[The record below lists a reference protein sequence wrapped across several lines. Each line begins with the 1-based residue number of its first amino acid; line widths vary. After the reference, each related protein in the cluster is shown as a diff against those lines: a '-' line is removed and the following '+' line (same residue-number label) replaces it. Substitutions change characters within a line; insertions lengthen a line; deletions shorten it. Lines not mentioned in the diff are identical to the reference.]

1 MTDPN
6 PSGASATPVNN
17 PAVAGA
23 VYASGAFFLWGA
35 APLYFRL
42 LRGVA
47 ALEIIAHR
55 VLWSMLF
62 LLLLVPLTGRFSAV
76 KAVLRQRRTLAM
88 LAISGALVTSNWLTF
103 VWAVNAGRVLETSLG
118 YFITPQINVLLGFL
132 FLGERLRRTQWLA
145 VALAMAGVVNQI
157 VMLGQLPW
165 VSLVLALTFGC
176 YGLFRKQIPVDPL
189 TGLLI
194 ETGIGAPVAAAY
206 LLHLARHQSLAF
218 LHRGWLTDG
227 LLLLL
232 GLVTAVPLLMFAA
245 GARRLPLA
253 TVGFLQYL
261 APTMTF
267 VLAVFVFGEP
277 LGAARITTFALIWAG
292 IAVYFWRR

>member
-6 PSGASATPVNN
+6 RSGASATSANN
-17 PAVAGA
+17 PAAAGV

-35 APLYFRL
+35 APLYFRA
-42 LRGVA
+42 LRGVSA
-47 ALEIIAHR
+47 FEIIAHR

-62 LLLLVPLTGRFSAV
+62 LLLLVPITGRVGAV
-76 KAVLRQRRTLAM
+76 RAVFRQRQLLVRLG
-88 LAISGALVTSNWLTF
+88 ISGALVASNWLTF

-132 FLGERLRRTQWLA
+132 FLGERLQRIQWLA
-145 VALAMAGVVNQI
+145 VLLAVAGVVNQI
-157 VMLGQLPW
+157 VLLGQLPW

-194 ETGIGAPVAAAY
+194 ETALAAPVALAY
-206 LLHLARHQSLAF
+206 LLHLGRHGTLGF
-218 LHRGWLTDG
+218 LHQGRQTD
-227 LLLLL
+227 LLLVLL
-232 GLVTAVPLLMFAA
+232 GVVTAVPLLMFAA

-277 LGAARITTFALIWAG
+277 LGVAQDHHLRPDLG
-292 IAVYFWRR
+292 GDRRLLRR

>member
-6 PSGASATPVNN
+6 RSGASATSANN
-17 PAVAGA
+17 PAAAGV

-35 APLYFRL
+35 APLYFRA
-42 LRGVA
+42 LRGVSA
-47 ALEIIAHR
+47 FEIIAHR

-62 LLLLVPLTGRFSAV
+62 LLLLVPITGRVGAV
-76 KAVLRQRRTLAM
+76 RAVFRQRQLLVRLGV
-88 LAISGALVTSNWLTF
+88 SGALVASNWLTF

-132 FLGERLRRTQWLA
+132 FLGERLRRIQWLA
-145 VALAMAGVVNQI
+145 VALAAAGVVNQ
-157 VMLGQLPW
+157 VVQLGQLPW
-165 VSLVLALTFGC
+165 VSLVLAATFGC

-189 TGLLI
+189 TGLLA
-194 ETGIGAPVAAAY
+194 ETAMIAPVALGY
-206 LLHLARHQSLAF
+206 LLYLTRHQTLAF
-218 LHRGWLTDG
+218 LHRGWAIDA
-227 LLLLL
+227 LLVLL
-232 GLVTAVPLLMFAA
+232 GVVTAVPLLMFAA
-245 GARRLPLA
+245 GAKRLPLA

-267 VLAVFVFGEP
+267 LLAVFVFGEP

-292 IAVYFWRR
+292 ILVYFRGR